1 MSVSV
6 ESPAAPRIVTLREAF
21 RFWLKLGFISFG
33 GPAGQVAVMHRE
45 LVERKRWISEG
56 RFLHALNYCMLL
68 PGPEATQLAIY
79 IGWLLHGTAGGVIA
93 GVLFVLPGA
102 LILVGLSW
110 AYVTLG
116 KLPVAAGILYGF
128 KAAVVALVLTAILR
142 IGKRAVRGIFPAC
155 VAAAAFA
162 LTAFASVPFPLL
174 VLGAG
179 LLGMLIERLA
189 PGAFKAPA
197 HSKPKPDSHTDTGRA
212 EAPLPILLDD
222 HSPTPPHAQLRW
234 ARLAMIAIVF
244 AALLALPLAGLALWR
259 GYDDVFAR
267 MGRFFTLAAFVTIG
281 GAYAVLPYVTEM
293 ATKTYGWL
301 KSGQMMD
308 GLALGETTPGP
319 LILVLTFVG
328 FVGGWNT
335 QHAQMGP
342 AGALC
347 GAAVATYFTFVPS
360 FMFILLGGPFVERT
374 RGELRLGAIM
384 SAITCAVVGVI
395 ANLAVL
401 FGGHVLFPTTTR
413 RPDFVALVLIVA
425 ACLALEWKKWDV
437 VAVVLSFGAIGVALM
452 LAGLS
457 PA

>member
-1 MSVSV
+1 MSAPD
-6 ESPAAPRIVTLREAF
+6 ESPADPHIVTLREAF

-116 KLPVAAGILYGF
+116 KLPVAEGILYGF
-128 KAAVVALVLTAILR
+128 KAAVVALVLAAILR

-179 LLGMLIERLA
+179 VLGMLIERLA

-197 HSKPKPDSHTDTGRA
+197 HSKPKTDSLAGA
-212 EAPLPILLDD
+212 GIGAQQPILLDD

-234 ARLAMIAIVF
+234 TRLAVIAIVF
-244 AALLALPLAGLALWR
+244 AALLSVPLAGLALWR

-267 MGRFFTLAAFVTIG
+267 MGRFFTLAAFVTVG

-301 KSGQMMD
+301 ERGQMMD

-335 QHAQMGP
+335 QHAQMGV
-342 AGALC
+342 AGALL

-360 FMFILLGGPFVERT
+360 FMFILLGGPFVERS

-401 FGGHVLFPTTTR
+401 FGGHVLFPTTVQ
-413 RPDFVALVLIVA
+413 RPDFVALILIVA
-425 ACLALEWKKWDV
+425 AYLALEWKKWDV
-437 VAVVLSFGAIGVALM
+437 VAVVLGFGAVGVALT
-452 LAGLS
+452 LAGLT